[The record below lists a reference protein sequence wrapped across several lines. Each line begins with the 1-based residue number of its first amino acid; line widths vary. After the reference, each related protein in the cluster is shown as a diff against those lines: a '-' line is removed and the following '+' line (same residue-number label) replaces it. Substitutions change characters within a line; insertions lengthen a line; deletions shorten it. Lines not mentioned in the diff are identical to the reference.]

1 MLVSTAKHEIT
12 WQKLPPHYKLPD
24 DPVDNI
30 NQPTLAAAL
39 SEILVENGLLPEN
52 ALTCTNYGICATF
65 NGKIVVKA
73 PDWAY
78 IPQITVPRDEV
89 IRSYTPFLDGS
100 NLAIAIEF
108 LSDTEGGEYSIKA
121 TYPPGKWFFYE
132 QILKVPNYVI
142 FDPSLGE
149 IEVYRLNGEQNYV
162 IQSPSEDRL
171 FWIEEMKL
179 YLGVWH
185 GSRQNRNSYWLRW
198 WNADK
203 QLLLW
208 GIELT
213 QKLQEAEQKV
223 SEAEQ
228 KVSEAEQKAKIEEQR
243 ANRLLEKLKEL
254 GVNPDE

>member
-1 MLVSTAKHEIT
+1 MVVSTMKHEIT

-39 SEILVENGLLPEN
+39 SEILEQNGLLPEN

-89 IRSYTPFLDGS
+89 IRSYTPFLEGE
-100 NLAIAIEF
+100 NLTIAIEF
-108 LSDTEGGEYSIKA
+108 LSDTEGGEYSIKS

-142 FDPSLGE
+142 FNPRNGE

-162 IQSPSEDRL
+162 IQSPSEEGL

-179 YLGVWH
+179 YLGIWE
-185 GSRQNRNSYWLRW
+185 GNRQNRNSYWLRW
-198 WNADK
+198 WNSDK
-203 QLLLW
+203 QRLLW
-208 GIELT
+208 GSELT
-213 QKLQEAEQKV
+213 QKLK
-223 SEAEQ
+223 
-228 KVSEAEQKAKIEEQR
+228 EAEQKAD
-243 ANRLLEKLKEL
+243 RLLAKLQEL
-254 GVNPDE
+254 GINPNE